1 MKLIEMRMKTIF
13 YTFLFLFFGSFAFAQ
28 TMYSNLDKEKVSL
41 GEPAIYKIRIE
52 NLAAKPIQIAP
63 RNEMLPFHFEVI
75 RDSINQQVDIYE
87 RTIEFAVYEE
97 GTFTIPKFDIKIGD
111 QVLSTVPY
119 KIEVVNSAK
128 KEDQINDIMNN
139 KEVKLDIQD
148 YWQMYKLYILAAL
161 IVIALI
167 IFTYLLIRYGKKR
180 KSAPIVTTNQTLKKL
195 DALKK
200 KGFIES
206 GDYRSFYVD
215 LIDISRDF
223 LSQQYHIPANV
234 LLTDD
239 LIAYMKTKDSIS
251 QEADKVVEDVFLR
264 GDLVKFAKT
273 FPDSATMEKDWNDIR
288 AMVKNSI
295 KDVELENLRKDV

>member
-1 MKLIEMRMKTIF
+1 M
-13 YTFLFLFFGSFAFAQ
+13 
-28 TMYSNLDKEKVSL
+28 
-41 GEPAIYKIRIE
+41 
-52 NLAAKPIQIAP
+52 
-63 RNEMLPFHFEVI
+63 
-75 RDSINQQVDIYE
+75 
-87 RTIEFAVYEE
+87 
-97 GTFTIPKFDIKIGD
+97 
-111 QVLSTVPY
+111 
-119 KIEVVNSAK
+119 
-128 KEDQINDIMNN
+128 
-139 KEVKLDIQD
+139 
-148 YWQMYKLYILAAL
+148 
-161 IVIALI
+161 
-167 IFTYLLIRYGKKR
+167 
-180 KSAPIVTTNQTLKKL
+180 KKL

-273 FPDSATMEKDWNDIR
+273 FPDSTTMEKDWNDIR

>member
-1 MKLIEMRMKTIF
+1 MRIQSTIYIF
-13 YTFLFLFFGSFAFAQ
+13 VLLFFGSFTFAQ
-28 TMYSNLDKEKVSL
+28 TMYSHLDKDKLSL

-52 NLAAKPIQIAP
+52 NLGAKPIQISP
-63 RNEMLPFHFEVI
+63 RNELLPFHFEVI
-75 RDSINQQVDIYE
+75 RDSINQQVDMYE

-97 GTFTIPKFDIKIGD
+97 GTFSIPKFDIRVGD
-111 QVLSTVPY
+111 QILSTVPY
-119 KIEVVNSAK
+119 QVEVVNSAK

-180 KSAPIVTTNQTLKKL
+180 KSAPVVTTNQTLKKL

-200 KGFIES
+200 KGYIEN
-206 GDYRSFYVD
+206 GNYRAFYVD
-215 LIDISRDF
+215 LIEISRDF
-223 LSQQYHIPANV
+223 LTQQYQIPANV

-239 LIAYMKTKDSIS
+239 LIAYMKSKDFIS
-251 QEADKVVEDVFLR
+251 QEADAVVEDVFVR